1 MKPGWHRRAWQ
12 RCAMHAPFLPLTC
25 KSRHSPLH
33 LTSINNNSHPK
44 LTTLRER
51 LLSSYTGNLR
61 IKSAETDSC
70 YVLYR
75 AWLSVTC
82 LFTRFCETLR
92 CRRKDDLWNS
102 RSTLSCSKVL
112 LVVLLKSGLY
122 NSFNYWFMLL
132 LVLVVLFALEVVSM
146 SLEWCFP
153 LVHFGDIY
161 RMRLSSTNR

>member
-1 MKPGWHRRAWQ
+1 MPCMR
-12 RCAMHAPFLPLTC
+12 PSFLTC

-33 LTSINNNSHPK
+33 LTSINNDCRPK
-44 LTTLRER
+44 LPTLRER
-51 LLSSYTGNLR
+51 LLSLYTRILR

-75 AWLSVTC
+75 AWLSVIC

-122 NSFNYWFMLL
+122 NSFNYWFTLL
-132 LVLVVLFALEVVSM
+132 LVLVILVVLEVVSM
-146 SLEWCFP
+146 SVEWCFRSCTSRN
-153 LVHFGDIY
+153 IY